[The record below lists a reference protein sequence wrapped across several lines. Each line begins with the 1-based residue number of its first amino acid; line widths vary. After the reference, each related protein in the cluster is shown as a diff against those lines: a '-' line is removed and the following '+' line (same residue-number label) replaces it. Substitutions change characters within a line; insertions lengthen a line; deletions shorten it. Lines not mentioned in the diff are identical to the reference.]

1 LTMTAS
7 TIAALFSV
15 MVAGALV
22 PGVGVLTVLA
32 RTAAAGVS
40 HGIAVTLGIAL
51 GDILYIVIALFGLS
65 FLAEA
70 LGDGFVLIKYLGAI
84 YLVWLGITVWR
95 SGSKTTEIQKATESS
110 LQSSFFAGL
119 VITMADQKAILF
131 YFGLLP
137 AFLDMS
143 VITYID
149 VGIIVVLAIIAIST
163 KLIYVLMADR
173 AGRFLRSTGVV
184 RRINVV
190 AGAILIAVGLY
201 IFIPV

>member
-1 LTMTAS
+1 MTAS